1 MHKIHH
7 TIPSV
12 DYMKELSLLQHWE
25 NTAIAHPCP
34 WIHVHVYIYVTCRA
48 RLRNHKR
55 DFVFLW
61 YISLW
66 VRIPDSH
73 SSSHCF
79 KITNWLAASVL
90 SSNRSVRIGT
100 MLLALSTYSPQK
112 SLTTDKM
119 AGLIPEFL
127 NYPHGIKRSIQFWRR
142 ETNIFFFFRICPSLT
157 FWRLWHFFVHAGLFW
172 CFRNPPNS
180 HMDYRIVNLRMWSFC
195 MHIYT
200 RGTSVNSL
208 IGRTFVES
216 VQNLTQEKSLRAGA
230 NR

>member
-112 SLTTDKM
+112 PLTTNKMAGLTPEFRIGAMLFALSTYSPQKPLTTNKMADLIPEFRIGTMLLALSTYSPQKSLTTDKM
-119 AGLIPEFL
+119 AGLIPEFRTGTTVS
-127 NYPHGIKRSIQFWRR
+127 YTH
-142 ETNIFFFFRICPSLT
+142 LT
-157 FWRLWHFFVHAGLFW
+157 LPTMAV
-172 CFRNPPNS
+172 
-180 HMDYRIVNLRMWSFC
+180 V
-195 MHIYT
+195 
-200 RGTSVNSL
+200 
-208 IGRTFVES
+208 
-216 VQNLTQEKSLRAGA
+216 
-230 NR
+230 